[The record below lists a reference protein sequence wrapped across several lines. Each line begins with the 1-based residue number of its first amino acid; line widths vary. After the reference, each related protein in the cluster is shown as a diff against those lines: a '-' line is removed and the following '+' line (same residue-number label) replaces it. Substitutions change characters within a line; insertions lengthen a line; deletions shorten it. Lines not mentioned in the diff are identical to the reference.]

1 MKGDNNSVFQ
11 YFLFIFTLYSSHRIY
26 HRQIKTLFTTYSFF
40 DTFSFRASENVMKSH
55 LLTRFNDNIQTKF
68 KFVYIL
74 NLESKNFNVM
84 DQLHVTLVHCFFNEK
99 KHYLL
104 SQVVFLWIKL
114 WHFCMIPSSKAI
126 KTLHNKTTHYSNCGL
141 FALCAFQV
149 LNLFEGDNKG
159 KWNWP
164 QINGHT

>member
-84 DQLHVTLVHCFFNEK
+84 DQLHVGSLLFQREKTLFIVAGCVFVDK
-99 KHYLL
+99 K
-104 SQVVFLWIKL
+104 